1 MALAAAVAALLSDVL
16 NRIAE
21 YFVTWAFAAMTILVI
36 ADVLAR
42 NIGAPISWSEEL
54 GVRFLG
60 TWFVFM
66 GASVAFKR
74 GQLVSITFAVAKLN
88 PYWQRSVRAGAS
100 LLIAAFLGVMIYYG
114 LDLVAFTF
122 TQRSPM
128 LNIPM
133 GYAYLSIPVSSAVML
148 IHSLALSSSASRR
161 PPDRRPSVSQDVEA
175 GARDA

>member
-1 MALAAAVAALLSDVL
+1 MTLVAAASLSGGL

-21 YFVTWAFAAMTILVI
+21 WVTTFTFAAMTFLVM

-42 NIGAPISWSEEL
+42 NMGAPIIWSEEL

-74 GQLVSITFAVAKLN
+74 GQHIGIMFVVAQLN
-88 PYWQRSVRAGAS
+88 PGWQRLVRGGVN
-100 LLIAAFLGVMIYYG
+100 LLIAGFLCILVYYG
-114 LDLVAFTF
+114 FDLVHFTSS
-122 TQRSPM
+122 QPSPIM
-128 LNIPM
+128 HIPM

-148 IHSLALSSSASRR
+148 VHCLAAAVEPPPAPVGLADVVRR
-161 PPDRRPSVSQDVEA
+161 DLEA
-175 GARDA
+175 QPRDA